1 MKKKRIAEIAIE
13 IKTGK
18 TPPTSR
24 QEYFGDEI
32 NWYTPTDLDRQK
44 NLSVSTRGLTQLA
57 IDDKK
62 AVLFKPNTVLIGC
75 IGDIGKIGIAK
86 SIASSN
92 QQITGVLTDGNEIY
106 PDYFY
111 YWLKINKRILQN
123 ASTNAVVPILNNKQ
137 LGDIKISYHDYLTD
151 QIKIAQVLTQAEKLI
166 AQRKESIALLDEY
179 LKSTFL
185 EMFGDYKL
193 MSNSKLDTL
202 GNNISYL
209 TSGSRGWAQYYSNS
223 GAKFLRIQN
232 IGGGTIRTDNLIS
245 VNPPE
250 SAERLRTRVMEGD
263 LLISIT
269 ADIGRTSVVPKDF
282 GEAYINQHLALIRL
296 NKNINPVYAAYFY
309 NMPFGNNAIQK
320 KNRAAVKAGLNFK
333 DINSFPIFIPPLPL
347 QNQFAQIV
355 EKTEAL
361 KSKYQRSLQELEQ
374 LFGSLSQ
381 RAFKGELDLSRIEVS
396 EAAYQPSEPPPVP
409 TVPQPEKIKKERPQ
423 VAVKADA
430 ATSIWLINQKKGK
443 RGKIPFNPAEGNA
456 VLSTEFAKKDKG
468 FHFQAFEAFLKE
480 EGFDYEFEHV
490 KDFLFEKLEH
500 RELLQYY
507 ADEVWMEEQSRA
519 EIGSEQDD
527 FSGNGR
533 IWLVANKK
541 VKP

>member
-250 SAERLRTRVMEGD
+250 SAETLRTRVMEGD

-309 NMPFGNNAIQK
+309 NMPFGNNATT
-320 KNRAAVKAGLNFK
+320 
-333 DINSFPIFIPPLPL
+333 PL
-347 QNQFAQIV
+347 
-355 EKTEAL
+355 
-361 KSKYQRSLQELEQ
+361 S
-374 LFGSLSQ
+374 
-381 RAFKGELDLSRIEVS
+381 
-396 EAAYQPSEPPPVP
+396 
-409 TVPQPEKIKKERPQ
+409 
-423 VAVKADA
+423 
-430 ATSIWLINQKKGK
+430 
-443 RGKIPFNPAEGNA
+443 
-456 VLSTEFAKKDKG
+456 
-468 FHFQAFEAFLKE
+468 
-480 EGFDYEFEHV
+480 
-490 KDFLFEKLEH
+490 
-500 RELLQYY
+500 
-507 ADEVWMEEQSRA
+507 
-519 EIGSEQDD
+519 
-527 FSGNGR
+527 
-533 IWLVANKK
+533 
-541 VKP
+541 